1 MLQNATNAVK
11 IPREQLQ
18 NVTDQNLPLVFNHV
32 KFLLTILNTVL
43 TKNNYAGLRV
53 E

>member
-11 IPREQLQ
+11 IPTEQLQ
-18 NVTDQNLPLVFNHV
+18 NVTDQNLPLVFNYV

-43 TKNNYAGLRV
+43 TKTIMQV
-53 E
+53 